1 MDGGAPEWEAFSKKG
16 SAAGERLSW
25 AAAKSKF
32 WMFLHGPAQV
42 HSHLSPTSA
51 SLVSSV

>member
-1 MDGGAPEWEAFSKKG
+1 MDGGAPEWEGFPEEG

-25 AAAKSKF
+25 AAAEF
-32 WMFLHGPAQV
+32 RVFLHDPGQV

-51 SLVSSV
+51 SLTSSL